1 MAKCAKRGCKAH
13 ALRGG
18 RYCLFH
24 TKSYS
29 KKPTS
34 TRSNSKTTTR
44 RRPSRRVSP
53 AKKKRYSKR

>member
-1 MAKCAKRGCKAH
+1 MANCAKRGCKAH

-18 RYCLFH
+18 KYCLFH
-24 TKSYS
+24 TKSYT

-34 TRSNSKTTTR
+34 RRSKSKTTTR

-53 AKKKRYSKR
+53 AKKKRSYRR